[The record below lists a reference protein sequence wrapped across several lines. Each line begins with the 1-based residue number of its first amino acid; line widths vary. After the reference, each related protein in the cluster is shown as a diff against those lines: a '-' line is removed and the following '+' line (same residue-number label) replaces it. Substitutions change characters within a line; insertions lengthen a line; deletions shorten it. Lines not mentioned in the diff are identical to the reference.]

1 MILRHLEI
9 LEAIAQTGT
18 FTGAARKLYITQSA
32 VSHAVAELEKQTG
45 ADLFY
50 RLPKGVALTPC
61 GEMLLDE
68 AKGILTAC
76 RDLDRRIPH
85 LEENI
90 PIHVASSITIASFL
104 LPRILSN
111 VRREMPEL
119 HISVR
124 VESAQTCLDL
134 LNNGGADAAFWEGTM
149 PRGNFLAIPLGS
161 YSLQAVC
168 APDFTLPAG
177 PLTLL
182 ELVRYPL
189 LLREPGSA
197 IRDTFDNMLAVVGC
211 TAVPVW
217 ESVNS
222 FALIKAAEEGLGIAV
237 LPEKLL
243 MDSLAL
249 GRLRRI
255 SLKNVRMENRM
266 FALVRTEK
274 YLTKS
279 LEKFLDFL
287 KKEEK
292 NR

>member
-1 MILRHLEI
+1 
-9 LEAIAQTGT
+9 
-18 FTGAARKLYITQSA
+18 
-32 VSHAVAELEKQTG
+32 
-45 ADLFY
+45 
-50 RLPKGVALTPC
+50 
-61 GEMLLDE
+61 
-68 AKGILTAC
+68 
-76 RDLDRRIPH
+76 
-85 LEENI
+85 
-90 PIHVASSITIASFL
+90 
-104 LPRILSN
+104 
-111 VRREMPEL
+111 
-119 HISVR
+119 
-124 VESAQTCLDL
+124 
-134 LNNGGADAAFWEGTM
+134 
-149 PRGNFLAIPLGS
+149 
-161 YSLQAVC
+161 
-168 APDFTLPAG
+168 
-177 PLTLL
+177 
-182 ELVRYPL
+182 
-189 LLREPGSA
+189 
-197 IRDTFDNMLAVVGC
+197 MLAVIGC

-249 GRLRRI
+249 GKLRRI